1 MRLVK
6 YRHSCLLVEDGA
18 ARLLLDPGSFSQGFE
33 GLTGLTAVIF
43 THQHADHFDLERLE
57 PLLEANPDAE
67 VVADE
72 QTAAKLAGSGVQ
84 ARRAADGDA
93 FELAGV
99 PVRVVGREHA
109 PVHPELPRVANV
121 GYLIADRLFHPGD
134 ALTVPDQPVEILGV
148 PTGAPW
154 LKAAEAVEYMRA
166 VRPRYAVPIHEAV
179 LAVTGVYYGLLE
191 RFAGEQGTELRNL
204 DDGRPVEL

>member
-33 GLTGLTAVIF
+33 GLTGLTAVLF

-67 VVADE
+67 VVADR
-72 QTAAKLAGSGVQ
+72 QTAAKLAESGVQ
-84 ARRAADGDA
+84 ARGVADGDT

-99 PVRVVGREHA
+99 PIRVAGREHA

-154 LKAAEAVEYMRA
+154 LKAAEAVEYLRA
-166 VRPRYAVPIHEAV
+166 VRPRYAVPIHEAM

>member
-6 YRHSCLLVEDGA
+6 YRHSCLLAEEGS
-18 ARLLLDPGSFSQGFE
+18 ARVLLDPGGFSQGFE
-33 GLTGLTAVIF
+33 GLSGLTAVLF
-43 THQHADHFDLERLE
+43 THQHADHFDLEKLH
-57 PLLEANPDAE
+57 PLLRANPDAE

-72 QTAAKLAGSGVQ
+72 GTAAKLEQAGVESRVVG
-84 ARRAADGDA
+84 DGDV

-99 PVRVVGREHA
+99 EVRVAGSQHA
-109 PVHPELPRVANV
+109 VVHPELPVIPNV
-121 GYLIADRLFHPGD
+121 GYLIGGRFFHPGD

-154 LKAAEAVEYMRA
+154 LKASEAVEYMRA
-166 VRPRYAVPIHEAV
+166 VKPRTAVPIHEAI
-179 LAVTGVYYGLLE
+179 LAKTGIYYGLLE
-191 RFAGEQGTELRNL
+191 RFAEKDSIELRNL